1 MTPPPTGCGI
11 RYRVV
16 VYELDN
22 DRQTTVMDATA
33 PGFIAAAASIRNGE
47 MDVALGDGGPH
58 TLIQHIGLFIA
69 GQYPA

>member
-1 MTPPPTGCGI
+1 MTPPPPRRPI
-11 RYRVV
+11 RYRIV

-22 DRQTTVMDATA
+22 DQQTTVMDATA
-33 PGFIAAAASIRNGE
+33 TGFIAAAASIHNGE

-58 TLIQHIGLFIA
+58 ALTQHIGLFIA